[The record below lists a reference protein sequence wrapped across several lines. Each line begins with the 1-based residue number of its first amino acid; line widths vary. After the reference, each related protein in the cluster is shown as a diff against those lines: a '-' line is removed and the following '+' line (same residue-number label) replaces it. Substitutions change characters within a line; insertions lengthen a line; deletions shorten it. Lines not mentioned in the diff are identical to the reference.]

1 MSDVSVIGLGAMGSA
16 LADAFL
22 KSGLSVTVW
31 NRTPGKADALTAKG
45 AVEARTIQDAVEA
58 SKLVVAC
65 LLVYDTVYEAFEP
78 VKTALAGRTL
88 VNLTNGTPA
97 QARTMAAWAVGH
109 GADYLDGGIMAVPPM
124 IGQPEALILYSG
136 SQKAFEANE
145 KALAALGTAQYL
157 GGDAG
162 LAPLHDIALL
172 TAMYGLFSGVT
183 HAFALTGSEQVPAEK
198 FLPMLTG
205 WLGAVMTWLPDMAR
219 RIDSG
224 EYRGGVVSNLE
235 MQAAAFGNFIDAS
248 EQQGVSTELI
258 APMFQLMKRA
268 VAAGYGDA
276 DQASLVELVR
286 IEPSRLKQVA
296 GWPPGRAPAA
306 CAPRSRRAAA
316 LVRLDRR

>member
-1 MSDVSVIGLGAMGSA
+1 MTDVSVIGLGAMGSA
-16 LADAFL
+16 LAEAFL

-31 NRTPGKADALTAKG
+31 NRSPGKAGALVAQG
-45 AVEARTIQDAVEA
+45 AVAAPTVKDAVEA
-58 SKLVVAC
+58 SKLIVAC

-78 VKTALAGRTL
+78 AKNALAGRTL

-97 QARTMAAWAVGH
+97 QARAMAEWAAKQ

-136 SQKAFEANE
+136 SQKAFEAYE

-183 HAFALTGSEQVPAEK
+183 HAFALTGSEKVPAET

-205 WLGAVMTWLPDMAR
+205 WLGAVMTWLTDMAR

-224 EYRGGVVSNLE
+224 DYRGDVVSNLE
-235 MQAAAFGNFIDAS
+235 MQAASFDNFIDAS
-248 EQQGVSTELI
+248 EQQGVSPELI

-268 VAAGYGDA
+268 VASGYGDA
-276 DQASLVELVR
+276 DQACLVEMIR
-286 IEPSRLKQVA
+286 ARPEAEPE
-296 GWPPGRAPAA
+296 RAIG
-306 CAPRSRRAAA
+306 
-316 LVRLDRR
+316 

>member
-1 MSDVSVIGLGAMGSA
+1 MTDVSVIGLGAMGTA
-16 LADAFL
+16 LAEAFL
-22 KSGLSVTVW
+22 AKGLKVTVW
-31 NRTPGKADALTAKG
+31 NRTSGKAGALTAKG
-45 AVEARTIQDAVEA
+45 AVEAGTVQQAIAA

-78 VKTALAGRTL
+78 AKTALADRTL

-97 QARTMAAWAVGH
+97 QARAMAEWTAKQ

-136 SQKAFEANE
+136 SQQAFTAHE

-157 GGDAG
+157 GSDAG

-183 HAFALTGSEQVPAEK
+183 HAFALTGSEKVPAET

-224 EYRGGVVSNLE
+224 DYRSDVVSNLE
-235 MQAAAFGNFIDAS
+235 MQAAAFDNFITAS
-248 EQQGVSTELI
+248 EEQEVSPELI
-258 APMFQLMKRA
+258 APMFQLMKKA

-276 DQASLVELVR
+276 DQASLVEMIR
-286 IEPSRLKQVA
+286 RPPEPQKEQA
-296 GWPPGRAPAA
+296 TG
-306 CAPRSRRAAA
+306 
-316 LVRLDRR
+316 

>member
-1 MSDVSVIGLGAMGSA
+1 MTNVSVIGLGAMGSA
-16 LADAFL
+16 LAEAFL
-22 KSGLSVTVW
+22 AKGLSVTVW
-31 NRTPGKADALTAKG
+31 NRSPGKATALVAKG
-45 AVEARTIQDAVEA
+45 AVEARTIQQAVEA

-65 LLVYDTVYEAFEP
+65 LLVYDTVYQAFEP
-78 VKTALAGRTL
+78 AKNALADRTL

-97 QARTMAAWAVGH
+97 QARAMAEWTAKQ

-136 SQKAFEANE
+136 SQQAFTAHE

-157 GGDAG
+157 GSDAG

-183 HAFALTGSEQVPAEK
+183 HAFALTGSERVPAET

-224 EYRGGVVSNLE
+224 DYRSDVVSNLE
-235 MQAAAFGNFIDAS
+235 MQAAAFDNFITAS
-248 EQQGVSTELI
+248 EEQGVSPELI
-258 APMFQLMKRA
+258 APMFQLMKKA

-276 DQASLVELVR
+276 DQASLVEM
-286 IEPSRLKQVA
+286 IKSEPGRLKQVA
-296 GWPPGRAPAA
+296 G
-306 CAPRSRRAAA
+306 
-316 LVRLDRR
+316 